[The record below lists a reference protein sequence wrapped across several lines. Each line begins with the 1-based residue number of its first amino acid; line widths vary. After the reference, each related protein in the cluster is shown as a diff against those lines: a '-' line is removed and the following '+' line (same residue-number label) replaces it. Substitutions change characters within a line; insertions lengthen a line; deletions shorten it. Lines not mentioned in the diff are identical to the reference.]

1 MQSMKD
7 NLFNHLENAC
17 HEMIPKHPRKY
28 PPSEY
33 NHPLPDSVIIQNFV
47 KNTPYEKRKE
57 GEEFAWWSK
66 NVLQIETDK
75 DWEYLV

>member
-1 MQSMKD
+1 MKV
-7 NLFNHLENAC
+7 NLFKHLEKA
-17 HEMIPKHPRKY
+17 HQEMMIKHPRKY

-57 GEEFAWWSK
+57 GEEFVWWPM
-66 NVLQIETDK
+66 NVL
-75 DWEYLV
+75 